1 MSDHEVL
8 TAVASRE
15 EPEEM
20 RSRNGARRV
29 FMAAREQLY
38 RMFMARAG
46 LAIPSPG
53 APARQSPGTR
63 LPG

>member
-1 MSDHEVL
+1 MNDREVL
-8 TAVASRE
+8 TAAASRGE
-15 EPEEM
+15 SEEM
-20 RSRNGARRV
+20 RPRSRARRF

-53 APARQSPGTR
+53 APARQSPGAR
-63 LPG
+63 SLR